1 MYECL
6 DSEKM
11 ALVFELMDSNLYEY
25 YKNKKGNGGLSIDR
39 IRTIVHDILTAVSFL
54 HKKGIF
60 HRDIKPEN
68 VLVKGEKV
76 IKLADLGSCKSKNF
90 ITQVSCLSALI
101 QNISP
106 PVGTGLP
113 NVS

>member
-1 MYECL
+1 MYENVNL
-6 DSEKM
+6 EKM
-11 ALVFELMDSNLYEY
+11 ALAFELMDSNLYEY

-68 VLVKGEKV
+68 VLVKG
-76 IKLADLGSCKSKNF
+76 
-90 ITQVSCLSALI
+90 
-101 QNISP
+101 
-106 PVGTGLP
+106 
-113 NVS
+113 